1 MRSCNRASHCSRSP
15 VFRLPASR
23 TAMPRSIRSMCAKPQ
38 LWAMLVALDDHGE
51 IVPMR
56 GVIKKRLCSASGVFT
71 HSAESKAFNCNASA
85 SDSGAS
91 DATKYQ
97 YSLAIAFSGSP
108 SVWAF
113 CSNLL
118 MRKAESAVSP
128 RKAVTTDIV
137 SIFRQTRGWR
147 KGELYARL
155 MLRMMRQPENLA
167 VLR

>member
-1 MRSCNRASHCSRSP
+1 MRSCNKAAHCARSS
-15 VFRLPASR
+15 VFRLPESD
-23 TAMPRSIRSMCAKPQ
+23 TAMPRSMRSMCAKPQ
-38 LWAMLVALDDHGE
+38 LCAMSVALDDHGE

-56 GVIKKRLCSASGVFT
+56 GVIKKRLCVASGVFT
-71 HSAESKAFNCNASA
+71 RSAESKAFNCNASA

-108 SVWAF
+108 SDWAF

-128 RKAVTTDIV
+128 RKAVTTGMV
-137 SIFRQTRGWR
+137 SIFHQTRVGK
-147 KGELYARL
+147 KGGLYARL
-155 MLRMMRQPENLA
+155 RCWFAGQPENLA

>member
-1 MRSCNRASHCSRSP
+1 
-15 VFRLPASR
+15 
-23 TAMPRSIRSMCAKPQ
+23 MPRSMRSMWVKPQ
-38 LWAMLVALDDHGE
+38 LCAMLVALDDHGE

-56 GVIKKRLCSASGVFT
+56 GVIKKRLCSAFGGFT
-71 HSAESKAFNCNASA
+71 RSAASKAFNCNTSA

-108 SVWAF
+108 SDWAF

-128 RKAVTTDIV
+128 RKAGTTDMV

-147 KGELYARL
+147 KGGLYASFIA
-155 MLRMMRQPENLA
+155 RMMWQPEKLEPMFIFILVRIQGELQANS
-167 VLR
+167 